1 MSKKRIKIDKSQ
13 QSFDFDAP
21 IQEYEN
27 LRVKLLSGPEKPR
40 RCESYDE
47 GCIEIAATVK
57 SAVRASGKSREQ
69 IVDEINAYFCA
80 DEGNGKRLSIHMFN
94 HYLSKPT
101 EYPIPAVLIFAIQS
115 ITGSLE
121 TISTLAQAE
130 EARVIS
136 GEEVRK
142 LAIGKLDDAIA
153 EMQRLKKEFRGI
165 RK

>member
-1 MSKKRIKIDKSQ
+1 MSKNKRKIDTHQ

-21 IQEYEN
+21 IREYET
-27 LRVKLLSGPEKPR
+27 LRVKLLAGPEKPR
-40 RCESYDE
+40 PNESYE
-47 GCIEIAATVK
+47 EACIEVAATVK
-57 SAVRASGKSREQ
+57 ASQRASGMSREQ
-69 IVDEINAYFCA
+69 MVEAINEYFGSS
-80 DEGNGKRLSIHMFN
+80 ENGKQLSIHMFN

-101 EYPIPAVLIFAIQS
+101 EYPLPAVLIYAIQHV
-115 ITGSLE
+115 TGCLF
-121 TISTLAQAE
+121 TIENFAQAE

-165 RK
+165 KK